1 MKFWPPLCTYWTKQL
16 VLPHPGIHHRITLH
30 LGFTSLALAQCAE
43 ADGRG
48 DRRERERL
56 GQQPQHPT
64 STHPWYCPSRWQGVC
79 KKMRCNDLCHCG
91 GRWTSEEDWNWC
103 LLRSVMGSSV
113 AKRIKKGNIFTIEN
127 MESSRLLILPQSQ
140 VLSYSTRP
148 PKAERCPETKQG
160 AYFSTLIWHV
170 LEETQH
176 TPIWY
181 G

>member
-1 MKFWPPLCTYWTKQL
+1 MKFWLPLCTYWTKQL

-64 STHPWYCPSRWQGVC
+64 STHPWYCPSRWQGGC

-103 LLRSVMGSSV
+103 LLRSVMGSSGKKDKKRKYFHYWEHGKQQAAHIAPV
-113 AKRIKKGNIFTIEN
+113 PSAVVLHPTAK
-127 MESSRLLILPQSQ
+127 SRTLP
-140 VLSYSTRP
+140 
-148 PKAERCPETKQG
+148 
-160 AYFSTLIWHV
+160 WD
-170 LEETQH
+170 
-176 TPIWY
+176 
-181 G
+181 